1 MTPSIVTTAA
11 AQKSHVVDATA
22 NVTLRHGA
30 VRCVEAYPQ
39 LAVDLHGIEQ
49 VLASVPSDSME
60 FVQLQGEML
69 FSCRALGVMLS
80 DQREDHLDTAGKA
93 TSTMAHGARFAKA
106 DGFRIILDKCL
117 DCTSCSDDEA
127 LNNVRLIGCMLSA
140 QVNMRAAVKRLVC
153 SKAAEETILL
163 MCKVTCS

>member
-93 TSTMAHGARFAKA
+93 TSR
-106 DGFRIILDKCL
+106 
-117 DCTSCSDDEA
+117 
-127 LNNVRLIGCMLSA
+127 
-140 QVNMRAAVKRLVC
+140 
-153 SKAAEETILL
+153 
-163 MCKVTCS
+163 